1 MLGLGLV
8 LEGYDLGFD
17 LSHEPRGLG
26 PGLDTHV
33 RLVAG
38 ETHVFE
44 MQYVMCDRNLKQ
56 LLYSTHHVYA
66 NACSMLS
73 V

>member
-1 MLGLGLV
+1 MLGLGLI
-8 LEGYDLGFD
+8 LEG
-17 LSHEPRGLG
+17 RGLG

-38 ETHVFE
+38 DSHVFE
-44 MQYVMCDRNLKQ
+44 VQYVMCDRNLKQ
-56 LLYSTHHVYA
+56 RLYSTHHAYA

-73 V
+73 A